1 MNGIFLLFVKAI
13 SYAKRSEMK
22 KDRPNSGGGT
32 RRVTVYAA
40 SSRESP
46 EAYLAAGRAIGRGLA
61 ERDHVLVYGGAT
73 VGVMGALAE
82 GALGAGGRVEGVIL
96 DEFASVA
103 HEELHAL
110 ETVSDMRSRKAGLA
124 DRGDAFIALP
134 GALGTLEELSEILVE
149 RQLNFHQKPVLLLN
163 LDGFWDH
170 LLRFLDRMES
180 DGILTAANRN
190 LAIVCTDVAE
200 VLTTLDATL
209 E

>member
-1 MNGIFLLFVKAI
+1 
-13 SYAKRSEMK
+13 
-22 KDRPNSGGGT
+22 
-32 RRVTVYAA
+32 
-40 SSRESP
+40 
-46 EAYLAAGRAIGRGLA
+46 
-61 ERDHVLVYGGAT
+61 VYGGAT

-82 GALGAGGRVEGVIL
+82 GALEAGGRVEGVIL

-110 ETVSDMRSRKAGLA
+110 ETVTDMRSRKAGLA

-180 DGILTAANRN
+180 DGILTAANRH
-190 LAIVCTDVAE
+190 LAMVCTDAEE
-200 VLTTLDATL
+200 VLTRLDASL
-209 E
+209 V

>member
-1 MNGIFLLFVKAI
+1 M
-13 SYAKRSEMK
+13 S
-22 KDRPNSGGGT
+22 
-32 RRVTVYAA
+32 
-40 SSRESP
+40 
-46 EAYLAAGRAIGRGLA
+46 
-61 ERDHVLVYGGAT
+61 
-73 VGVMGALAE
+73 
-82 GALGAGGRVEGVIL
+82 
-96 DEFASVA
+96 
-103 HEELHAL
+103 
-110 ETVSDMRSRKAGLA
+110 GLA

-170 LLRFLDRMES
+170 LLRFLDRMKS